1 MKAKSIITSVL
12 SVAVA
17 MVMNSCSTN
26 TIWEEVSYGQEE
38 PSYSNGELPAMVKV
52 HTDRVEITLYKN
64 LTHYIYLDDVLIKT
78 LGDEKKVT
86 LRALTP
92 NTQYHL
98 EITAFDGVKVLKKE
112 QTFTTPKSYASVVGW
127 REMDLYGNNEEEASY
142 IRPLPGGDFI
152 DCTHRYYHY
161 SYDDYRLRRTDAY
174 GQIKWRANIMAYHAS
189 VSEEGAIAAASHYT
203 AWRVDAETGAV
214 VYEYQ
219 TGFKEGYI
227 NDVYPCKD
235 GGMVI
240 VGRSDTPWNFYFA
253 RLDANGQ
260 LINQEEGD
268 LADALYA
275 VHEMADGSVVAM
287 GKKGNKTMVAV
298 TFDAEGKI
306 VGTSTD
312 SSENRDLGYAYGFVQ
327 SVRDKNGNTYFLGNY
342 ELWTGTYYPVS
353 MVVKVDTQGKI
364 EWVHTLHDEYTE
376 YYPTGLYLIDD
387 DKLCLLYTGDTGY
400 YTHNSQTHVS
410 FMTTGNEWLQ
420 DVTFND
426 DYAALFAWPVNDALT
441 QFCFFDKYGRIL
453 LIDTEGEK

>member
-1 MKAKSIITSVL
+1 MKTKSIITSVL
-12 SVAVA
+12 FVALV
-17 MVMNSCSTN
+17 MGMNSCSKN
-26 TIWEEVSYGQEE
+26 TIWEEITYGQEE
-38 PSYSNGELPAMVKV
+38 PSYDRGELPVMVVV
-52 HTDRVEITLYKN
+52 HTDRVELTLYKN
-64 LTHYIYLDDVLIKT
+64 LTHYIYLDGVLVKT

-98 EITAFDGVKVLKKE
+98 VITAFDGIKVLKKE
-112 QTFTTPKSYASVVGW
+112 QTFTTFKSYASVIGW
-127 REMDLYGNNEEEASY
+127 REMDLYENNEEEASY
-142 IRPLPGGDFI
+142 VRQLPGGDFL
-152 DCTHRYYHY
+152 DFTHRYYHY
-161 SYDDYRLRRTDAY
+161 SDTDYRLRRTDAY
-174 GQIKWRANIMAYHAS
+174 GQVKWRTNLVAYKAS
-189 VSEEGAIAAASHYT
+189 VSEEGAIAAASQQT

-219 TGFKEGYI
+219 TRFKEGYI

-253 RLDANGQ
+253 RIDANGQ

-268 LADALYA
+268 LADELYA

-287 GKKGNKTMVAV
+287 GKKGNETMVAI
-298 TFDAEGKI
+298 TYDAVGKI
-306 VGTSTD
+306 VGTSTN
-312 SSENRDLGYAYGFVQ
+312 SSEDRDLGYAYGFVQ
-327 SVRDKNGNTYFLGNY
+327 SVRDKNGNTYFMGNY
-342 ELWTGTYYPVS
+342 ELTRGVYYPVS
-353 MVVKVDTQGKI
+353 MIVKVDAKGKI

-376 YYPTGLYLIDD
+376 YYPTALYLIDD

-400 YTHNSQTHVS
+400 YTHNSKTYVA

-426 DYAALFAWPVNDALT
+426 DYAALFTWPVNDTLT

-453 LIDTEGEK
+453 LIDTEGE